1 MAIQSAAITSGN
13 IELFTAVRET
23 AVTCIWI
30 CNTASYDPNN
40 PTSGATTVKIY
51 FVKDGDPIGPN
62 NIVVNDLPVPAGETV
77 TFDAEKMIL
86 DQDDRVVLSSAS
98 PFNLVATISTITV

>member
-1 MAIQSAAITSGN
+1 
-13 IELFTAVRET
+13 
-23 AVTCIWI
+23 
-30 CNTASYDPNN
+30 
-40 PTSGATTVKIY
+40 
-51 FVKDGDPIGPN
+51 
-62 NIVVNDLPVPAGETV
+62 VVNDLPVPAGETV